1 MESLKSQIKS
11 NFESLSFNEAL
22 KANES
27 LFTEYERVHGRRSL
41 NAMIAYY
48 RKKSEREEAEAVAEP
63 AAEVEQTAEA
73 EITEEESKSQAE
85 AEPEA
90 ETETNAEV
98 EAEAEAEEEEKDEP
112 TGEDEKS
119 EQAEKPQFHFT
130 IGTEFNRQQIEEAI
144 ADKSQQVFAKF
155 CIIEEYFEQVSDDQ
169 AIRRISM
176 WLSPYCDGYEKWDD
190 ASKVAKEHNIVS
202 QRKPGNFDLSK
213 KGLPVGEIYRKATV
227 MRISDAIKKFYL
239 ERGEGELA
247 LTRVYDIES
256 AK

>member
-1 MESLKSQIKS
+1 M
-11 NFESLSFNEAL
+11 SFNEAL

-90 ETETNAEV
+90 GTETNAEV
-98 EAEAEAEEEEKDEP
+98 ETEAKSETEP
-112 TGEDEKS
+112 TGEAEKS

-130 IGTEFNRQQIEEAI
+130 IGTEFNRHEIEEAI

-155 CIIEEYFEQVSDDQ
+155 CIIEEYFEMVSDDQ
-169 AIRRISM
+169 AIRTISM
-176 WLSPYCDGYEKWDD
+176 WLSPTCEGYEKWDD
-190 ASKVAKEHNIVS
+190 ASKAAKEHNIVS

-239 ERGEGELA
+239 ERGKGELS
-247 LTRVYDIES
+247 LSRVYDIDS

>member
-48 RKKSEREEAEAVAEP
+48 RKKSEREKAEAVAEP

-90 ETETNAEV
+90 GTETNAEV
-98 EAEAEAEEEEKDEP
+98 ETEAKSETEP
-112 TGEDEKS
+112 TGEAEKS

-155 CIIEEYFEQVSDDQ
+155 CIIEEYFELVSDDQ

-176 WLSPYCDGYEKWDD
+176 WLSSACEGYDKWDD
-190 ASKVAKEHNIVS
+190 ASKAAKEHNIVS

-247 LTRVYDIES
+247 LDRVYDIDS
-256 AK
+256 DK

>member
-41 NAMIAYY
+41 NAMITYY
-48 RKKSEREEAEAVAEP
+48 RKKSECEEAEAVAEP
-63 AAEVEQTAEA
+63 AAEAEQTVEA
-73 EITEEESKSQAE
+73 ETTEEESKSQVE
-85 AEPEA
+85 AEPQA

-98 EAEAEAEEEEKDEP
+98 EAEQDDEVEAEAEP
-112 TGEDEKS
+112 TGEAEKP
-119 EQAEKPQFHFT
+119 EPAEKPQFHFT

-169 AIRRISM
+169 SIRRVVM
-176 WLSPYCDGYEKWDD
+176 WLRSDCEGYEKWDD
-190 ASKVAKEHNIVS
+190 ASKDAKEHNIVS

-213 KGLPVGEIYRKATV
+213 KCLPVGEVYRKATV

-247 LTRVYDIES
+247 LNRVYD
-256 AK
+256 

>member
-41 NAMIAYY
+41 NAVIAYY
-48 RKKSEREEAEAVAEP
+48 RKKSEREEMEAAAEPVAEAIVP
-63 AAEVEQTAEA
+63 A
-73 EITEEESKSQAE
+73 EEESNSQVEADNE
-85 AEPEA
+85 AES
-90 ETETNAEV
+90 ETEVKPESNAEV
-98 EAEAEAEEEEKDEP
+98 ETEIEVETEAEPVE
-112 TGEDEKS
+112 EDEKS
-119 EQAEKPQFHFT
+119 EPAEKPQFHFT

-176 WLSPYCDGYEKWDD
+176 WLSSACEGYDKWDD
-190 ASKVAKEHNIVS
+190 ASKAAKEHNIVS

-247 LTRVYDIES
+247 LDRVYDIDS
-256 AK
+256 DK

>member
-41 NAMIAYY
+41 NAVIAYY
-48 RKKSEREEAEAVAEP
+48 RKKSEREEMEADAEPVAEAIVP
-63 AAEVEQTAEA
+63 A
-73 EITEEESKSQAE
+73 EEESNSQVEADNE
-85 AEPEA
+85 AES
-90 ETETNAEV
+90 ETEVKPESNAEV
-98 EAEAEAEEEEKDEP
+98 ETEIEVETEAEPVE
-112 TGEDEKS
+112 EDEKS
-119 EQAEKPQFHFT
+119 EPAEKPQFHFT

-176 WLSPYCDGYEKWDD
+176 WLSSACEGYDKWDD
-190 ASKVAKEHNIVS
+190 ASKAAKEHNIVS

-247 LTRVYDIES
+247 LDRVYDIDS
-256 AK
+256 DK

>member
-41 NAMIAYY
+41 NAVIAYY

-90 ETETNAEV
+90 GTETNAEV
-98 EAEAEAEEEEKDEP
+98 ETEAKSETEP
-112 TGEDEKS
+112 TGEAEKS

-155 CIIEEYFEQVSDDQ
+155 CIIEEYFELVSDDQ

-176 WLSPYCDGYEKWDD
+176 WLSSACEGYDKWDD
-190 ASKVAKEHNIVS
+190 ASKAAKEHNIVS

-247 LTRVYDIES
+247 LDRVYDIDS
-256 AK
+256 DK

>member
-22 KANES
+22 KVNES

-41 NAMIAYY
+41 NAVIAYY
-48 RKKSEREEAEAVAEP
+48 RKKSEREEMEAAAEPVAEAIVP
-63 AAEVEQTAEA
+63 A
-73 EITEEESKSQAE
+73 EEESNSQVEADNE
-85 AEPEA
+85 AES
-90 ETETNAEV
+90 ETNAEV
-98 EAEAEAEEEEKDEP
+98 ETEAKSETEP
-112 TGEDEKS
+112 TGEAEKS

-155 CIIEEYFEQVSDDQ
+155 CIIEEYFELVSDDQ

-176 WLSPYCDGYEKWDD
+176 WLSSACEGYDKWDD
-190 ASKVAKEHNIVS
+190 ASKAAKEHNIVS

-247 LTRVYDIES
+247 LDRVYDIDS
-256 AK
+256 DK

>member
-11 NFESLSFNEAL
+11 NFESLPFNEAL

-90 ETETNAEV
+90 GTETNAEV
-98 EAEAEAEEEEKDEP
+98 ETEAKSETEP
-112 TGEDEKS
+112 TGEAEKS

-155 CIIEEYFEQVSDDQ
+155 CIIEEYFELVSDDK

-176 WLSPYCDGYEKWDD
+176 WLSSACEGYDKWDD
-190 ASKVAKEHNIVS
+190 ASKAAKEHNIVS

-247 LTRVYDIES
+247 LGRVYDIDS

>member
-48 RKKSEREEAEAVAEP
+48 RKKSEREEMEAAAEPVAEAIVPAE
-63 AAEVEQTAEA
+63 EERNSQVEADNEA
-73 EITEEESKSQAE
+73 ES
-85 AEPEA
+85 
-90 ETETNAEV
+90 ETEVKPESNAEV
-98 EAEAEAEEEEKDEP
+98 ETEIEVDTEAEPVE
-112 TGEDEKS
+112 EDEKS
-119 EQAEKPQFHFT
+119 EPAEKPQFHFT
-130 IGTEFNRQQIEEAI
+130 IGTEFNRHEIEEAI

-155 CIIEEYFEQVSDDQ
+155 CIIEEYFEMVSDDQ
-169 AIRRISM
+169 AIRTISM
-176 WLSPYCDGYEKWDD
+176 WLSPACEGYEKWDD
-190 ASKVAKEHNIVS
+190 ASKAAKEHNIVS

-239 ERGEGELA
+239 ERGKGELS
-247 LTRVYDIES
+247 LSRVYDIDS

>member
-41 NAMIAYY
+41 NAVIAYY

-90 ETETNAEV
+90 VTETNAEV
-98 EAEAEAEEEEKDEP
+98 ETEAKSETEP
-112 TGEDEKS
+112 TGEAEKS

-155 CIIEEYFEQVSDDQ
+155 CIIEEYFELVSDDK

-176 WLSPYCDGYEKWDD
+176 WLSSACEGYDKWDD
-190 ASKVAKEHNIVS
+190 ASKAAKEHNIVS

-247 LTRVYDIES
+247 LDRVYDIDS
-256 AK
+256 DK

>member
-90 ETETNAEV
+90 GTETNAEV
-98 EAEAEAEEEEKDEP
+98 ETEAKSETEP
-112 TGEDEKS
+112 TGEAEKS

-169 AIRRISM
+169 AIRTISM
-176 WLSPYCDGYEKWDD
+176 WLSPACEGYEKWDD
-190 ASKVAKEHNIVS
+190 ASKAAKEHNIVS

-247 LTRVYDIES
+247 LDRVYDIDS
-256 AK
+256 DK